1 MLWFPGLE
9 PEEDVREGGGLLRV
23 HGARVDAS
31 GILGGKH
38 PRETERWKVKQHFQK
53 LWYLFLLKVYSRSQ
67 TMEGEKQTDHYY
79 TFPSLSLKCSSTNS
93 CCCRLVNTLTGESLH
108 CCNIGR
114 TVTRVAVLCVCVG
127 KYWQSVRK
135 LRQHSPCTR
144 WFPLAFKE
152 LDRSLACVDQGL
164 TGLGRNSGNYEDPR
178 GRNMPQLGSAI
189 WIPHLHLLKILT
201 SP

>member
-1 MLWFPGLE
+1 MTQGCLKRRNLFLYSTNQRSIFDLDQKHVLWFPGLE

-38 PRETERWKVKQHFQK
+38 PRETKRWKVKKHFQK
-53 LWYLFLLKVYSRSQ
+53 LWYLFLLKVSSRSK

-114 TVTRVAVLCVCVG
+114 WPCVG
-127 KYWQSVRK
+127 KYW
-135 LRQHSPCTR
+135 
-144 WFPLAFKE
+144 
-152 LDRSLACVDQGL
+152 
-164 TGLGRNSGNYEDPR
+164 
-178 GRNMPQLGSAI
+178 
-189 WIPHLHLLKILT
+189 LKILT
-201 SP
+201 WIKRVISRRLSFKQQPKKQHQINLLYLL

>member
-1 MLWFPGLE
+1 MTQGCLKRRNLFLYSTNQRSIFDLDQKHVLWFPGLE

-38 PRETERWKVKQHFQK
+38 PRETERWKVKKHFQK
-53 LWYLFLLKVYSRSQ
+53 LWYLFLLKVSSRSK

-79 TFPSLSLKCSSTNS
+79 TFSSLSLKCSSTNS

-114 TVTRVAVLCVCVG
+114 TVTRVAVLCVCG
-127 KYWQSVRK
+127 
-135 LRQHSPCTR
+135 
-144 WFPLAFKE
+144 
-152 LDRSLACVDQGL
+152 
-164 TGLGRNSGNYEDPR
+164 
-178 GRNMPQLGSAI
+178 
-189 WIPHLHLLKILT
+189 KILT
-201 SP
+201 IRPQVETTLALQALISFGIQRAR

>member
-1 MLWFPGLE
+1 MTQGCLKRRNLFLYSTNQRSIFDLDQKHVLWFPGLE

-53 LWYLFLLKVYSRSQ
+53 LWNLFLLKVSSRSK

-79 TFPSLSLKCSSTNS
+79 TFSSLSLKCSSTNS

-114 TVTRVAVLCVCVG
+114 TVTTVAVCG
-127 KYWQSVRK
+127 K
-135 LRQHSPCTR
+135 
-144 WFPLAFKE
+144 
-152 LDRSLACVDQGL
+152 
-164 TGLGRNSGNYEDPR
+164 
-178 GRNMPQLGSAI
+178 I
-189 WIPHLHLLKILT
+189 LKIRPQVETTLALQALI
-201 SP
+201 SFGIQRAR